1 MKRRRATGTGPAFL
15 ALLAAAGLLLAA
27 PARSQTAG
35 PAPRRVVSMNV
46 CTDQLAM
53 LIAAEGQLH
62 SVSVLARDPNSSVMA
77 RQAQAF
83 AVNHALAEEIFL
95 MEPDLVLAGTF
106 SSRATVGLLRTLGVR
121 VEEFAPARS
130 FDDIRRNIL
139 RVGALLHRQERA
151 GALVA
156 ELDAGLAAL
165 AAAPHSGRSIAL
177 YDANSYTTGAGTLA
191 NEIFRAAGLVNVAE
205 ALGVVGSSRVSLELL
220 ITAQPDL
227 IATSFRE
234 YGAPAL
240 AQENFVHPAF
250 RALEAQKQGVGVPVP
265 NMICGAPF
273 TLDAAFVLQ
282 RAAAQTQENRERRAQ
297 ERGGP

>member
-1 MKRRRATGTGPAFL
+1 MKRGHL
-15 ALLAAAGLLLAA
+15 AGAAWGLSMLAAACA
-27 PARSQTAG
+27 PAWAD
-35 PAPRRVVSMNV
+35 PAPGRVVSLNV
-46 CTDQLAM
+46 CTDQLGM
-53 LIAAEGQLH
+53 LIAGEGQLH
-62 SVSVLARDPNSSVMA
+62 SVSVLAHDPNSSTMT
-77 RQAQAF
+77 RQARGY

-106 SSRATVGLLRTLGVR
+106 TARATVGLLRRLGIT

-130 FDDIRRNIL
+130 FEDVRANIL
-139 RVGALLHRQERA
+139 RVGALLGREERA
-151 GALVA
+151 DELVA

-177 YDANSYTTGAGTLA
+177 YDANSYTTGKGTLA

-205 ALGVVGSSRVSLELL
+205 GLGITGSGRVPLELL
-220 ITAQPDL
+220 IVARPD
-227 IATSFRE
+227 IVASSFRD

-250 RALEAQKQGVGVPVP
+250 VALEASSQTVAVPVP

-273 TLDAAFVLQ
+273 TLEAAFVLQ
-282 RAAAQTQENRERRAQ
+282 RAAAQGPDDGER
-297 ERGGP
+297 P